1 VTRRNRYTSA
11 MIEDDPELEFS
22 PLCADVAR
30 DGITV
35 RVEIYRMAGTGEGW
49 SMEVVDQE
57 GASTVWEELFTTDQ
71 EAYAE
76 FARTLEQEGIHS
88 FAERPTGRPH

>member
-1 VTRRNRYTSA
+1 
-11 MIEDDPELEFS
+11 MIIEDDPELEFS
-22 PLCADVAR
+22 ALCTDVAL

-35 RVEIYRMAGTGEGW
+35 RVEIYRMAGTNEGW

-57 GASTVWEELFTTDQ
+57 GASTVWEDLFATDRD
-71 EAYAE
+71 AYAE
-76 FARTLEQEGIHS
+76 FQRTLDVEGIHS